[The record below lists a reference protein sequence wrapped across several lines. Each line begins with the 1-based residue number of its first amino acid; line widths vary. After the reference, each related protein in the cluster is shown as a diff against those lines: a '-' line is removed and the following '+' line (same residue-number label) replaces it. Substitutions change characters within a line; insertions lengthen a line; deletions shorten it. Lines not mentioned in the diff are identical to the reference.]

1 MILPWIQENCGSLTS
16 QYVQAQEALKS
27 ELIASKIREEGTAT
41 ELNDLKTQ
49 LRVLTSRLEGL
60 EKVGGGSKDKKRVR
74 KDKGDESGQ
83 RNVEEDMVEG

>member
-60 EKVGGGSKDKKRVR
+60 VKGGRGVKGQEKGAER
-74 KDKGDESGQ
+74 
-83 RNVEEDMVEG
+83 

>member
-1 MILPWIQENCGSLTS
+1 VE
-16 QYVQAQEALKS
+16 AQEALKS
-27 ELIASKIREEGTAT
+27 ELEASKIREEGTAA

-49 LRVLTSRLEGL
+49 LGVLTSRLEGL
-60 EKVGGGSKDKKRVR
+60 EKVGGGSKEKKRVR